1 MAVAEAQRGSPTTN
15 ALSHVIIVNISLA
28 SAGHVAKF
36 NISGLWESLYS
47 QWGEEENEYVLDN
60 DPKHHSLKWK

>member
-15 ALSHVIIVNISLA
+15 ALSHVTIINISQA

-36 NISGLWESLYS
+36 WESLRESLYS
-47 QWGEEENEYVLDN
+47 QWEEEENEYVLDR
-60 DPKHHSLKWK
+60 DPKHHSLK